1 MGIIAMETIR
11 TLEQYKPDQSIEIL
25 HWTTNLTFETIGR
38 TGFGYDFHLL
48 GSIDDA
54 KVHPFIEAM
63 GYCLQQT
70 IIRSQQAEIFKKLP
84 TEQNRRFDRSIKL
97 MNSIVEEVIVDRK
110 NSPEATNMDKDLLGF
125 MLNARDEH
133 GLGLSDENIRDQ
145 VITFLIAGH
154 DVSNS
159 YLYIFFRKWHYYYYY
174 FKRSVLI
181 NCYIIVAFI
190 SRLLLIHLLGYYMS
204 LPDILTLNRRCYK
217 KLRILALTIPRSQPS
232 SKSVN

>member
-11 TLEQYKPDQSIEIL
+11 TLEQYKPDQPVEIL

-70 IIRSQQAEIFKKLP
+70 IIRSQQTEIFKKLP

-97 MNSIVEEVIVDRK
+97 MNNIVEEVIVDRK

-159 YLYIFFRKWHYYYYY
+159 YIYIFF
-174 FKRSVLI
+174 
-181 NCYIIVAFI
+181 
-190 SRLLLIHLLGYYMS
+190 
-204 LPDILTLNRRCYK
+204 
-217 KLRILALTIPRSQPS
+217 
-232 SKSVN
+232 